1 MAKVN
6 FDKKEEF
13 ILKTLQIGLFGLGT
27 VGSSTVEI
35 LTSNREL
42 LERQLGCTTQIGKI
56 CVRDTGKTR
65 SVDTSNSILTSRP
78 EDILLDPKIDIV
90 VEVMGGIEK
99 SKEIIEAAFKNG
111 KHVVSANKDLI
122 ALYGKELSELAKQNN
137 CHFFFEAAVAG
148 GIPILRTL
156 QTSLTGNHIKKIS
169 GIVNGSTN
177 YILTRMEIE
186 SLSLESI
193 IEDAKALGYL
203 EADPSADL
211 DGLDAARKC
220 AILAS
225 LGFHNLVKSDQ
236 VYVSGI
242 RNISLEDINQA
253 KKLGYKIKLLA
264 IAENKDAGIVAR
276 VHPVLIGENHPL
288 AGVQYEFNAVY
299 VDGDYLG
306 QTMYYGRGAGGNP
319 TGSAVVSDIVAAGK
333 EISSQNKPELAY
345 ASMGDKALIDIED
358 LDFAYYI
365 RLITDHD
372 KLGQGGLIDLLD
384 KKGLKIRSISK
395 ANRNLEISDIDEN
408 PENTEPGQNL
418 VNVDQFVIVTERVR
432 EKAFNEAIKDLE
444 NISNSITVIRIEE
457 DI

>member
-1 MAKVN
+1 M
-6 FDKKEEF
+6 
-13 ILKTLQIGLFGLGT
+13 KTLQIGIFGLGT
-27 VGSSTVEI
+27 VGSSTVQI
-35 LTSNREL
+35 LTCNREL
-42 LERQLGCTTQIGKI
+42 IERQLGATTQISKI

-65 SVDTSNSILTSRP
+65 TVDTSNSILTSRP

-156 QTSLTGNHIKKIS
+156 QSSLTGNHINKIS

-186 SLSLESI
+186 NLSLESI

-225 LGFHNLVKSDQ
+225 LGFHNLVKSNQ

-242 RNISLEDINQA
+242 RNISLEDIKQA
-253 KKLGYKIKLLA
+253 NKLGYKIKLLA
-264 IAENKDAGIVAR
+264 IAENKKDGIVAR
-276 VHPVLIGENHPL
+276 VHPVLISQDHPL

-319 TGSAVVSDIVAAGK
+319 TGSAVVGDIIALGRQV
-333 EISSQNKPELAY
+333 LAQTRPDLDY
-345 ASMGDKALIDIED
+345 ASMGDKAIIDIED
-358 LDFAYYI
+358 LDFSYYM
-365 RLITDHD
+365 RLETDLKED
-372 KLGQGGLIDLLD
+372 QLADLLSKRD
-384 KKGLKIRSISK
+384 IKIRTIE
-395 ANRNLEISDIDEN
+395 NVNLNEETSDTKKLEKPADKNE
-408 PENTEPGQNL
+408 
-418 VNVDQFVIVTERVR
+418 FVIITERVR
-432 EKAFNEAIKDLE
+432 EKDFKKAIEELE
-444 NISNSITVIRIEE
+444 KTSNSITVIRIEE

>member
-1 MAKVN
+1 M
-6 FDKKEEF
+6 
-13 ILKTLQIGLFGLGT
+13 KTLQIGIFGLGT
-27 VGSSTVEI
+27 VGSSTVQI
-35 LTSNREL
+35 LTCNREL
-42 LERQLGCTTQIGKI
+42 VERQLGATTQISKI

-65 SVDTSNSILTSRP
+65 TVDTSNSILTSRP

-156 QTSLTGNHIKKIS
+156 QSSLTGNHINKIS

-186 SLSLESI
+186 NLSLESI

-225 LGFHNLVKSDQ
+225 LGFHNLVKSNQ

-242 RNISLEDINQA
+242 RNISLEDIKQA
-253 KKLGYKIKLLA
+253 NKLGYKIKLLA
-264 IAENKDAGIVAR
+264 IAENKKDGIVAR
-276 VHPVLIGENHPL
+276 VHPVLISQDHPL

-319 TGSAVVSDIVAAGK
+319 TGSAVVGDIITLGRQV
-333 EISSQNKPELAY
+333 LAQTRPDLDY
-345 ASMGDKALIDIED
+345 ASMGDKAIIDIED
-358 LDFAYYI
+358 LDFSYYI
-365 RLITDHD
+365 RLETDLKED
-372 KLGQGGLIDLLD
+372 QLADLLSKMD
-384 KKGLKIRSISK
+384 IKIRSIE
-395 ANRNLEISDIDEN
+395 NVNLNEETSDTKKLEKPADKNE
-408 PENTEPGQNL
+408 
-418 VNVDQFVIVTERVR
+418 FVIITERVR
-432 EKAFNEAIKDLE
+432 EKDFKKAIEELE
-444 NISNSITVIRIEE
+444 KTSNSITVIRIEE

>member
-1 MAKVN
+1 M
-6 FDKKEEF
+6 
-13 ILKTLQIGLFGLGT
+13 KTLQIGLFGLGT

-42 LERQLGCTTQIGKI
+42 LERQLGCTTQISKI

-111 KHVVSANKDLI
+111 K
-122 ALYGKELSELAKQNN
+122 Q
-137 CHFFFEAAVAG
+137 VAG
-148 GIPILRTL
+148 GNPILRTL

-264 IAENKDAGIVAR
+264 IAENKDSGIVAR
-276 VHPVLIGENHPL
+276 VHPVLIAENHPL

-319 TGSAVVSDIVAAGK
+319 TGSAIVSDIVAIGK
-333 EISSQNKPELAY
+333 AILSQTRPELAY

-365 RLITDHD
+365 RLVTDHD

-384 KKGLKIRSISK
+384 KKGLKIRSINK
-395 ANRNLEISDIDEN
+395 TNRSLEIYDLDKKYEG
-408 PENTEPGQNL
+408 TDLGQNL

-432 EKAFNEAIKDLE
+432 EKAFKEAINELE

>member
-1 MAKVN
+1 M
-6 FDKKEEF
+6 
-13 ILKTLQIGLFGLGT
+13 KTLQIGIFGLGT
-27 VGSSTVEI
+27 VGSSTVQI
-35 LTSNREL
+35 LTCNREL
-42 LERQLGCTTQIGKI
+42 IERQLGATTQISKI

-65 SVDTSNSILTSRP
+65 TVDTSNSILTSRP

-156 QTSLTGNHIKKIS
+156 QSSLTGNHINKIS

-186 SLSLESI
+186 NLSLESI

-225 LGFHNLVKSDQ
+225 LGFHNLVKSNQ

-242 RNISLEDINQA
+242 RNISLEDIKQA
-253 KKLGYKIKLLA
+253 NKLGYKIKLLA
-264 IAENKDAGIVAR
+264 IAENKKDGIVAR
-276 VHPVLIGENHPL
+276 VHPVLISQDHPL

-319 TGSAVVSDIVAAGK
+319 TGSAVVGDIITLGRQV
-333 EISSQNKPELAY
+333 LAQTRPDLDY
-345 ASMGDKALIDIED
+345 ASMGDKAIIDIED
-358 LDFAYYI
+358 LDFSYYI
-365 RLITDHD
+365 RLETDLKED
-372 KLGQGGLIDLLD
+372 QLADLLSKMD
-384 KKGLKIRSISK
+384 IKIRSIE
-395 ANRNLEISDIDEN
+395 NVNLNEETSDTKKLEKPADKNE
-408 PENTEPGQNL
+408 
-418 VNVDQFVIVTERVR
+418 FVIITERVR
-432 EKAFNEAIKDLE
+432 EKDFKKAIEELE
-444 NISNSITVIRIEE
+444 KTSNSITVIRIEE

>member
-1 MAKVN
+1 M
-6 FDKKEEF
+6 
-13 ILKTLQIGLFGLGT
+13 KTLQIGIFGLGT
-27 VGSSTVEI
+27 VGSSTVQI
-35 LTSNREL
+35 LTCNREL
-42 LERQLGCTTQIGKI
+42 IERQLGATTQISKI

-65 SVDTSNSILTSRP
+65 TVDTSNSILTSRP

-156 QTSLTGNHIKKIS
+156 QSSLTGNHINKIS

-186 SLSLESI
+186 NLSLESI

-225 LGFHNLVKSDQ
+225 LGFHNLVKSNQ

-242 RNISLEDINQA
+242 RNISLEDIKQA
-253 KKLGYKIKLLA
+253 NKLGYKIKLLA
-264 IAENKDAGIVAR
+264 IAENKKDGIVAR
-276 VHPVLIGENHPL
+276 VHPVLISQDHPL

-306 QTMYYGRGAGGNP
+306 QTMYYGRGAGGNS
-319 TGSAVVSDIVAAGK
+319 TGSAVVGDIIALGRQV
-333 EISSQNKPELAY
+333 LAQTRPDLDY
-345 ASMGDKALIDIED
+345 ASMGYKAIIDIED
-358 LDFAYYI
+358 LDFSYYM
-365 RLITDHD
+365 RLETDLKED
-372 KLGQGGLIDLLD
+372 QLADLLSKRD
-384 KKGLKIRSISK
+384 IKIRSIE
-395 ANRNLEISDIDEN
+395 NVNLNEETSDTKKLEKPADKNE
-408 PENTEPGQNL
+408 
-418 VNVDQFVIVTERVR
+418 FVIITERVR
-432 EKAFNEAIKDLE
+432 EKDFKKAIEELE
-444 NISNSITVIRIEE
+444 KTSNSITVIRIEE

>member
-1 MAKVN
+1 M
-6 FDKKEEF
+6 
-13 ILKTLQIGLFGLGT
+13 KTLQIGIFGLGT
-27 VGSSTVEI
+27 VGSSTVQI
-35 LTSNREL
+35 LTCNRDL
-42 LERQLGCTTQIGKI
+42 VERQLGATTQISKI

-65 SVDTSNSILTSRP
+65 TVDTSNSILTSRP

-156 QTSLTGNHIKKIS
+156 QSSLTGNHINKIS

-186 SLSLESI
+186 NLSLESI

-225 LGFHNLVKSDQ
+225 LGFRNLVKSNQ

-242 RNISLEDINQA
+242 RNISLEDIKQA
-253 KKLGYKIKLLA
+253 NKLGYKIKLLA
-264 IAENKDAGIVAR
+264 IAENKKDGIVAR
-276 VHPVLIGENHPL
+276 VHPVLISQDHPL

-319 TGSAVVSDIVAAGK
+319 TGSAVVGDIIALGRQV
-333 EISSQNKPELAY
+333 LAQTRPDLDY
-345 ASMGDKALIDIED
+345 ASMGDKAIIDIED
-358 LDFAYYI
+358 LDFSYYI
-365 RLITDHD
+365 RLETDLKED
-372 KLGQGGLIDLLD
+372 QLADLLSKRD
-384 KKGLKIRSISK
+384 IKIRSIE
-395 ANRNLEISDIDEN
+395 NVNLNEDTSDTKKLEKPADKNE
-408 PENTEPGQNL
+408 
-418 VNVDQFVIVTERVR
+418 FVIITERVR
-432 EKAFNEAIKDLE
+432 EKDFKKAIEELE
-444 NISNSITVIRIEE
+444 KTSNSITVIRIEE

>member
-1 MAKVN
+1 M
-6 FDKKEEF
+6 
-13 ILKTLQIGLFGLGT
+13 KTLQIGIFGLGT
-27 VGSSTVEI
+27 VGSSTVQI
-35 LTSNREL
+35 LTCNREL
-42 LERQLGCTTQIGKI
+42 IERQLGATTQISKI

-65 SVDTSNSILTSRP
+65 TVDTSNSILTSRP

-156 QTSLTGNHIKKIS
+156 QSSLTGNHINKIS

-186 SLSLESI
+186 NLSLESI

-225 LGFHNLVKSDQ
+225 LGFHNLVKSNQ

-242 RNISLEDINQA
+242 RNISLEDIKQA
-253 KKLGYKIKLLA
+253 NKLGYKIKLLA
-264 IAENKDAGIVAR
+264 IAENKKDGIVAR
-276 VHPVLIGENHPL
+276 VHPVLISQDHPL

-319 TGSAVVSDIVAAGK
+319 TGSAVVGDIIALGRQV
-333 EISSQNKPELAY
+333 LAQTRPDLDY
-345 ASMGDKALIDIED
+345 ASMGDKAIIDIED
-358 LDFAYYI
+358 LDFSYYM
-365 RLITDHD
+365 RLETDLKED
-372 KLGQGGLIDLLD
+372 QLADLLSKRD
-384 KKGLKIRSISK
+384 IKIRSIE
-395 ANRNLEISDIDEN
+395 NVNLNEETSDTKKLEKPADKNE
-408 PENTEPGQNL
+408 
-418 VNVDQFVIVTERVR
+418 FVIITERVR
-432 EKAFNEAIKDLE
+432 EKDFKKAIEELE
-444 NISNSITVIRIEE
+444 KTSNSITVIRIEE

>member
-1 MAKVN
+1 M
-6 FDKKEEF
+6 
-13 ILKTLQIGLFGLGT
+13 KTLQIGIFGLGT
-27 VGSSTVEI
+27 VGSSTVQI
-35 LTSNREL
+35 LTCNREL
-42 LERQLGCTTQIGKI
+42 VERQLGATTQISKI

-65 SVDTSNSILTSRP
+65 TVDTSNSILTSRP

-156 QTSLTGNHIKKIS
+156 QSSLTGNHINKIS

-186 SLSLESI
+186 NLSLESI

-225 LGFHNLVKSDQ
+225 LGFHNLVKSNQ

-242 RNISLEDINQA
+242 RNISLEDIKQA
-253 KKLGYKIKLLA
+253 NKLGYKIKLLA
-264 IAENKDAGIVAR
+264 IAENKKDGIVAR
-276 VHPVLIGENHPL
+276 VHPVLISQDHPL

-319 TGSAVVSDIVAAGK
+319 TGSAVVGDIIALGRQV
-333 EISSQNKPELAY
+333 LAQTRPDLDY
-345 ASMGDKALIDIED
+345 ASMGDKAIIDIED
-358 LDFAYYI
+358 LDFSYYM
-365 RLITDHD
+365 RLETDLKED
-372 KLGQGGLIDLLD
+372 QLADLLSKRD
-384 KKGLKIRSISK
+384 IKIRSIE
-395 ANRNLEISDIDEN
+395 NLNLNEETSDTKKLEKPADKNE
-408 PENTEPGQNL
+408 
-418 VNVDQFVIVTERVR
+418 FVIITERVR
-432 EKAFNEAIKDLE
+432 EKDFKKAIEELE
-444 NISNSITVIRIEE
+444 KTSNSITVIRIEE

>member
-1 MAKVN
+1 M
-6 FDKKEEF
+6 
-13 ILKTLQIGLFGLGT
+13 KTLQIGIFGLGT
-27 VGSSTVEI
+27 VGSSTVQI
-35 LTSNREL
+35 LTCNREL
-42 LERQLGCTTQIGKI
+42 VERQLGATTQISKI

-65 SVDTSNSILTSRP
+65 TVDTSNSILTSRP

-156 QTSLTGNHIKKIS
+156 QSSLTGNHINKIS

-186 SLSLESI
+186 NLSLESI

-225 LGFHNLVKSDQ
+225 LGFHNLVKSNQ

-242 RNISLEDINQA
+242 RNISLEDIKQA
-253 KKLGYKIKLLA
+253 NKLGYKIKLLA
-264 IAENKDAGIVAR
+264 IAENKKDGIVAR
-276 VHPVLIGENHPL
+276 VHPVLISQDHPL

-319 TGSAVVSDIVAAGK
+319 TGSAVVGDIITLGRQV
-333 EISSQNKPELAY
+333 LAQTRPDLDY
-345 ASMGDKALIDIED
+345 ASMGDKAIIDIED
-358 LDFAYYI
+358 LDFSYYM
-365 RLITDHD
+365 RLETDLKED
-372 KLGQGGLIDLLD
+372 QLADLLSKRD
-384 KKGLKIRSISK
+384 IKIRTIE
-395 ANRNLEISDIDEN
+395 NVNLNEETSDTKKLEKPADKNE
-408 PENTEPGQNL
+408 
-418 VNVDQFVIVTERVR
+418 FVIITERVR
-432 EKAFNEAIKDLE
+432 EKDFKKAIEELE
-444 NISNSITVIRIEE
+444 KTSNSITVIRIEE

>member
-1 MAKVN
+1 M
-6 FDKKEEF
+6 
-13 ILKTLQIGLFGLGT
+13 KTLQIGIFGLGT
-27 VGSSTVEI
+27 VGSSTVQI
-35 LTSNREL
+35 LTCNREL
-42 LERQLGCTTQIGKI
+42 VERQLGATTQISKI

-65 SVDTSNSILTSRP
+65 TVDTSNSILTSRP

-156 QTSLTGNHIKKIS
+156 QSSLTGNHINKIS

-186 SLSLESI
+186 NLSLESI

-225 LGFHNLVKSDQ
+225 LGFHNLVKSNQ

-242 RNISLEDINQA
+242 RNISLEDIKQA
-253 KKLGYKIKLLA
+253 NKLGYKIKLLA
-264 IAENKDAGIVAR
+264 IAENKKDGIVAR
-276 VHPVLIGENHPL
+276 VHPVLISQDHPL

-319 TGSAVVSDIVAAGK
+319 TGSAVVGDIIALGRQ
-333 EISSQNKPELAY
+333 ILAQTRPDLDY
-345 ASMGDKALIDIED
+345 ASMGDKAIIDIED
-358 LDFAYYI
+358 LDFSYYM
-365 RLITDHD
+365 RLETDLKED
-372 KLGQGGLIDLLD
+372 QLADLLSKRD
-384 KKGLKIRSISK
+384 IKIRSIE
-395 ANRNLEISDIDEN
+395 NVNLNEDTSDTKKLEKPADKNE
-408 PENTEPGQNL
+408 
-418 VNVDQFVIVTERVR
+418 FVIITERVR
-432 EKAFNEAIKDLE
+432 EKDFKKAIEELE
-444 NISNSITVIRIEE
+444 KTSNSITVIRIEE

>member
-1 MAKVN
+1 M
-6 FDKKEEF
+6 
-13 ILKTLQIGLFGLGT
+13 KTLQIGIFGLGT
-27 VGSSTVEI
+27 VGSSTVQI
-35 LTSNREL
+35 LTCNRDL
-42 LERQLGCTTQIGKI
+42 VERQLGATTQISRI

-65 SVDTSNSILTSRP
+65 TVDTSNSILTSRP

-156 QTSLTGNHIKKIS
+156 QSSLTGNHINKIS

-186 SLSLESI
+186 NLSLESI

-225 LGFHNLVKSDQ
+225 LGFRNLVKSNQ

-242 RNISLEDINQA
+242 RNISLEDIKQA
-253 KKLGYKIKLLA
+253 NKLGYKIKLLA
-264 IAENKDAGIVAR
+264 IAENKKDGIVAR
-276 VHPVLIGENHPL
+276 VHPVLISQDHPL

-319 TGSAVVSDIVAAGK
+319 TGSAVVGDIIALGRQV
-333 EISSQNKPELAY
+333 LAQTRPDLDY
-345 ASMGDKALIDIED
+345 ASMGDKAIIDIED
-358 LDFAYYI
+358 LDFSYYI
-365 RLITDHD
+365 RLETDLKED
-372 KLGQGGLIDLLD
+372 QLADLLSKRD
-384 KKGLKIRSISK
+384 IKIRSIE
-395 ANRNLEISDIDEN
+395 NVNLNEDTSDTKKLEKPADKNE
-408 PENTEPGQNL
+408 
-418 VNVDQFVIVTERVR
+418 FVIITERVR
-432 EKAFNEAIKDLE
+432 EKDFKKAIEELE
-444 NISNSITVIRIEE
+444 KTSNSITVIRIEE

>member
-1 MAKVN
+1 M
-6 FDKKEEF
+6 
-13 ILKTLQIGLFGLGT
+13 KTLQIGIFGLGT
-27 VGSSTVEI
+27 VGSSTVQI
-35 LTSNREL
+35 LTCNRDL
-42 LERQLGCTTQIGKI
+42 VERQLGATTQISKI

-65 SVDTSNSILTSRP
+65 TVDTSNSILTSRP

-156 QTSLTGNHIKKIS
+156 QSSLTGNHINKIS

-186 SLSLESI
+186 NLSLESI

-225 LGFHNLVKSDQ
+225 LGFHNLVKSNQ

-242 RNISLEDINQA
+242 RNISLEDIKQA
-253 KKLGYKIKLLA
+253 NKLGYKIKLLA
-264 IAENKDAGIVAR
+264 IAENKKDGIVAR
-276 VHPVLIGENHPL
+276 VHPVLISQDHPL

-319 TGSAVVSDIVAAGK
+319 TGSAVVGDIIALGRQV
-333 EISSQNKPELAY
+333 LAQTRPDLDY
-345 ASMGDKALIDIED
+345 ASMGDKAIIDIED
-358 LDFAYYI
+358 LDFSYYM
-365 RLITDHD
+365 RLETDLKED
-372 KLGQGGLIDLLD
+372 QLADLLSKRD
-384 KKGLKIRSISK
+384 IKIRSIE
-395 ANRNLEISDIDEN
+395 NVNLNEETSDTKKLEKPADKNE
-408 PENTEPGQNL
+408 
-418 VNVDQFVIVTERVR
+418 FVIITERVR
-432 EKAFNEAIKDLE
+432 EKDFKKAIEELE
-444 NISNSITVIRIEE
+444 KTSNSITVIRIEE

>member
-42 LERQLGCTTQIGKI
+42 LERQLGCTTQISKI

-264 IAENKDAGIVAR
+264 IAENKDSGIVAR
-276 VHPVLIGENHPL
+276 VHPVLIAENHPL

-299 VDGDYLG
+299 VDGD
-306 QTMYYGRGAGGNP
+306 
-319 TGSAVVSDIVAAGK
+319 
-333 EISSQNKPELAY
+333 
-345 ASMGDKALIDIED
+345 
-358 LDFAYYI
+358 FAYYI
-365 RLITDHD
+365 RLVTDHD

-384 KKGLKIRSISK
+384 KKGLKIRSINK
-395 ANRNLEISDIDEN
+395 TNRSLEIYDLDKKYEG
-408 PENTEPGQNL
+408 TDLGQNL

-432 EKAFNEAIKDLE
+432 EKAFKEAINELE

-457 DI
+457 YRDKGDFNYEMARINKSI

>member
-1 MAKVN
+1 M
-6 FDKKEEF
+6 
-13 ILKTLQIGLFGLGT
+13 KTLQIGIFGLGT
-27 VGSSTVEI
+27 VGSSTVQI
-35 LTSNREL
+35 LTCNREL
-42 LERQLGCTTQIGKI
+42 VERQLGATTQISKI

-65 SVDTSNSILTSRP
+65 TVDTSNSILTSRP

-156 QTSLTGNHIKKIS
+156 QSSLTGNHINKIS

-186 SLSLESI
+186 NLSLESI

-225 LGFHNLVKSDQ
+225 LGFHNLVKSNQ

-242 RNISLEDINQA
+242 RNISLEDIKQA
-253 KKLGYKIKLLA
+253 NKLGYKIKLLA
-264 IAENKDAGIVAR
+264 IAENKKDGIVAR
-276 VHPVLIGENHPL
+276 VHPVLISQDHPL

-319 TGSAVVSDIVAAGK
+319 TGSAVVGDIIALGRQV
-333 EISSQNKPELAY
+333 LAQTRPDLDY
-345 ASMGDKALIDIED
+345 ASMGDKAIIDIED
-358 LDFAYYI
+358 LDFSYYM
-365 RLITDHD
+365 RLETDLKED
-372 KLGQGGLIDLLD
+372 QLADLLSKRD
-384 KKGLKIRSISK
+384 IKIRTIE
-395 ANRNLEISDIDEN
+395 NVNLNEETSDTKKLEKPADKNE
-408 PENTEPGQNL
+408 
-418 VNVDQFVIVTERVR
+418 FVIITERVR
-432 EKAFNEAIKDLE
+432 EKDFKKAIEELE
-444 NISNSITVIRIEE
+444 KTSNSITVIRIEE

>member
-1 MAKVN
+1 M
-6 FDKKEEF
+6 
-13 ILKTLQIGLFGLGT
+13 KTLQIGIFGLGT
-27 VGSSTVEI
+27 VGSSTVQI
-35 LTSNREL
+35 LTCNRDL
-42 LERQLGCTTQIGKI
+42 VERQLGATTQISKI

-65 SVDTSNSILTSRP
+65 TVDTSNSILTSRP

-156 QTSLTGNHIKKIS
+156 QSSLTGNHINKIS

-186 SLSLESI
+186 NLSLESI

-225 LGFHNLVKSDQ
+225 LGFHNLVKSNQ

-242 RNISLEDINQA
+242 RNISLEDIKQA
-253 KKLGYKIKLLA
+253 NKLGYKIKLLA
-264 IAENKDAGIVAR
+264 IAENKKDGIVAR
-276 VHPVLIGENHPL
+276 VHPVLISQDHPL

-319 TGSAVVSDIVAAGK
+319 TGSAVVGDIIALGRQV
-333 EISSQNKPELAY
+333 LAQTRPDLDY
-345 ASMGDKALIDIED
+345 ASMGDKAIIDIED
-358 LDFAYYI
+358 LDFSYYM
-365 RLITDHD
+365 RLETDLKED
-372 KLGQGGLIDLLD
+372 QLADLLSKRD
-384 KKGLKIRSISK
+384 IKIRTIE
-395 ANRNLEISDIDEN
+395 NVNLNEETSDTKKLEKPADKNE
-408 PENTEPGQNL
+408 
-418 VNVDQFVIVTERVR
+418 FVIITERVR
-432 EKAFNEAIKDLE
+432 EKDFKKAIEELE
-444 NISNSITVIRIEE
+444 KTSNSITVIRIEE

>member
-1 MAKVN
+1 M
-6 FDKKEEF
+6 
-13 ILKTLQIGLFGLGT
+13 KTLQIGIFGLGT
-27 VGSSTVEI
+27 VGSSTVQI
-35 LTSNREL
+35 LTCNREL
-42 LERQLGCTTQIGKI
+42 VERQLGATTQISKI

-65 SVDTSNSILTSRP
+65 TVDTSNSILTSRP

-156 QTSLTGNHIKKIS
+156 QSSLTGNHINKIS

-186 SLSLESI
+186 NLSLESI

-225 LGFHNLVKSDQ
+225 LGFHNLVKSNQ

-242 RNISLEDINQA
+242 RNISLEDIKQA
-253 KKLGYKIKLLA
+253 NKLGYKIKLLA
-264 IAENKDAGIVAR
+264 IAENKKDGIVAR
-276 VHPVLIGENHPL
+276 VHPVLISQDHPL

-319 TGSAVVSDIVAAGK
+319 TGSAVVGDIIALGRQV
-333 EISSQNKPELAY
+333 LAQTRPDLDY
-345 ASMGDKALIDIED
+345 ASMGDKAIIDIED
-358 LDFAYYI
+358 LDFSYYM
-365 RLITDHD
+365 RLETDLKED
-372 KLGQGGLIDLLD
+372 QLADLLSKRD
-384 KKGLKIRSISK
+384 IKIRSIE
-395 ANRNLEISDIDEN
+395 NVNLNEETSDTKKLEKPADKNE
-408 PENTEPGQNL
+408 
-418 VNVDQFVIVTERVR
+418 FVIITERVR
-432 EKAFNEAIKDLE
+432 EKDFKKSIEELE
-444 NISNSITVIRIEE
+444 KTSNSITVIRIEE

>member
-1 MAKVN
+1 M
-6 FDKKEEF
+6 
-13 ILKTLQIGLFGLGT
+13 KTLQIGIFGLGT
-27 VGSSTVEI
+27 VGSSTVQI
-35 LTSNREL
+35 LTCNRDL
-42 LERQLGCTTQIGKI
+42 VERQLGATTQISKI

-65 SVDTSNSILTSRP
+65 TVDTSNSILTSRP

-156 QTSLTGNHIKKIS
+156 QTSLTGNHINKIS

-186 SLSLESI
+186 NLSLESI

-225 LGFHNLVKSDQ
+225 LGFHNLVKSNQ

-242 RNISLEDINQA
+242 RNISLEDIKQA
-253 KKLGYKIKLLA
+253 NKLGYKIKLLA
-264 IAENKDAGIVAR
+264 IAENKKDGIVAR
-276 VHPVLIGENHPL
+276 VHPVLISQDHPL

-319 TGSAVVSDIVAAGK
+319 TGSAVVGDIIALGRQV
-333 EISSQNKPELAY
+333 LAQTRPDLDY
-345 ASMGDKALIDIED
+345 ASMGDKAIIDIED
-358 LDFAYYI
+358 LDFSYYM
-365 RLITDHD
+365 RLETDLKED
-372 KLGQGGLIDLLD
+372 QLADLLSKRD
-384 KKGLKIRSISK
+384 IKIRTIE
-395 ANRNLEISDIDEN
+395 NVNLNEETSDTKKLEKPADKNE
-408 PENTEPGQNL
+408 
-418 VNVDQFVIVTERVR
+418 FVIITERVR
-432 EKAFNEAIKDLE
+432 EKDFKKAIEELE
-444 NISNSITVIRIEE
+444 KTSNSITVIRIEE

>member
-1 MAKVN
+1 M
-6 FDKKEEF
+6 
-13 ILKTLQIGLFGLGT
+13 KTLQIGIFGLGT
-27 VGSSTVEI
+27 VGSSTVQI
-35 LTSNREL
+35 LTCNREL
-42 LERQLGCTTQIGKI
+42 VERQLGATTQISKI

-65 SVDTSNSILTSRP
+65 TVDTSNSILTSRP

-156 QTSLTGNHIKKIS
+156 QSSLTGNHINKIS

-186 SLSLESI
+186 NLSLESI

-225 LGFHNLVKSDQ
+225 LGFHNLVKSNQ

-242 RNISLEDINQA
+242 RNISLEDIKQA
-253 KKLGYKIKLLA
+253 NKLGYKIKLLA
-264 IAENKDAGIVAR
+264 IAENKKDGIVAR
-276 VHPVLIGENHPL
+276 VHPVLISQDHPL

-319 TGSAVVSDIVAAGK
+319 TGSAVVGDIIALGRQ
-333 EISSQNKPELAY
+333 ILAQTRPDLDY
-345 ASMGDKALIDIED
+345 ASMGYKAIIDIED
-358 LDFAYYI
+358 LDFSYYM
-365 RLITDHD
+365 RLETDLKED
-372 KLGQGGLIDLLD
+372 QLADLLSKRD
-384 KKGLKIRSISK
+384 IKIRSIE
-395 ANRNLEISDIDEN
+395 NVNLNEETSDTKKLEKPADKNE
-408 PENTEPGQNL
+408 
-418 VNVDQFVIVTERVR
+418 FVIITERVR
-432 EKAFNEAIKDLE
+432 EKDFKKAIEELE
-444 NISNSITVIRIEE
+444 KTSNSITVIRIEE

>member
-1 MAKVN
+1 M
-6 FDKKEEF
+6 
-13 ILKTLQIGLFGLGT
+13 KTLQIGIFGLGT
-27 VGSSTVEI
+27 VGSSTVQI
-35 LTSNREL
+35 LTCNREL
-42 LERQLGCTTQIGKI
+42 VERQLGATTQISKI

-65 SVDTSNSILTSRP
+65 TVDTSNSILTSRP

-156 QTSLTGNHIKKIS
+156 QSSLTGNHINKIS

-186 SLSLESI
+186 NLSLESI

-225 LGFHNLVKSDQ
+225 LGFHNLVKSNQ

-242 RNISLEDINQA
+242 RNISLEDIKQA
-253 KKLGYKIKLLA
+253 NKLGYKIKLLA
-264 IAENKDAGIVAR
+264 IAENKKDGIVAR
-276 VHPVLIGENHPL
+276 VHPVLISQDHPL

-319 TGSAVVSDIVAAGK
+319 TGSAVVGDIIALGRQV
-333 EISSQNKPELAY
+333 LAQTRPDLDY
-345 ASMGDKALIDIED
+345 ASMGDKAIIDIED
-358 LDFAYYI
+358 LDFSYYM
-365 RLITDHD
+365 RLETDLKED
-372 KLGQGGLIDLLD
+372 QLADLLSKRD
-384 KKGLKIRSISK
+384 IKIRSIE
-395 ANRNLEISDIDEN
+395 NVNLNEETSDTKKLEKPADKNE
-408 PENTEPGQNL
+408 
-418 VNVDQFVIVTERVR
+418 FVIITERVR
-432 EKAFNEAIKDLE
+432 EKDFKKAIEELE
-444 NISNSITVIRIEE
+444 KTSNSITVIRIEE

>member
-1 MAKVN
+1 M
-6 FDKKEEF
+6 
-13 ILKTLQIGLFGLGT
+13 KTLQIGILGLGT
-27 VGSSTVEI
+27 VGSSTVQI
-35 LTSNREL
+35 LTCNREL
-42 LERQLGCTTQIGKI
+42 VERQLGATTQISKI

-65 SVDTSNSILTSRP
+65 TVDTSNSILTSRP

-156 QTSLTGNHIKKIS
+156 QSSLTGNHINKIS

-186 SLSLESI
+186 NLSLESI

-225 LGFHNLVKSDQ
+225 LGFHNLVKSNQ

-242 RNISLEDINQA
+242 RNISLEDIKQA
-253 KKLGYKIKLLA
+253 NKLGYKIKLLA
-264 IAENKDAGIVAR
+264 IAENKKDGIVAR
-276 VHPVLIGENHPL
+276 VHPVLISQDHPL

-319 TGSAVVSDIVAAGK
+319 TGSAVVGDIIALGRQV
-333 EISSQNKPELAY
+333 LAQTRPDLDY
-345 ASMGDKALIDIED
+345 ASMGDKAIIDIED
-358 LDFAYYI
+358 LDFSYYM
-365 RLITDHD
+365 RLETDLKED
-372 KLGQGGLIDLLD
+372 QLADLLSKRD
-384 KKGLKIRSISK
+384 IKIRSIE
-395 ANRNLEISDIDEN
+395 NVNLNEETSDTKKLEKPADKNE
-408 PENTEPGQNL
+408 
-418 VNVDQFVIVTERVR
+418 FVIITERVR
-432 EKAFNEAIKDLE
+432 EKDFKKAIEELE
-444 NISNSITVIRIEE
+444 KTSNSITVIRIEE